1 MSEDIINLIEKKISY
16 QILIHEIELEIQ
28 KKQKE
33 KIFYWITEVDAVVKI
48 HRDITEI
55 VFDVEIYGNNIPYS
69 MEQNLINLFEKDN
82 MTKKFIYFVNMNQ
95 NPRFTTNSLKILID
109 LIENFKFKSIKFE
122 EKTKEIVDDFLNLK
136 NIVEKSS
143 FKLRKFPQ
151 YFTADDMV

>member
-1 MSEDIINLIEKKISY
+1 MSEDIIDLIEKKISH

-33 KIFYWITEVDAVVKI
+33 KIFYWTTEVDAVVKI

>member
-1 MSEDIINLIEKKISY
+1 MSEDIIDLIEKKISY

-55 VFDVEIYGNNIPYS
+55 VFDVDIYGNNIPYS

>member
-33 KIFYWITEVDAVVKI
+33 KIFNWTTEVDAVVKI

-55 VFDVEIYGNNIPYS
+55 VFDVDIYGNNIPYS

-109 LIENFKFKSIKFE
+109 LIESFKFKSIKFE
-122 EKTKEIVDDFLNLK
+122 EKTKEIIDDFLNLK

>member
-33 KIFYWITEVDAVVKI
+33 KIFNWTTEVDAVVKI
-48 HRDITEI
+48 HRDINEI
-55 VFDVEIYGNNIPYS
+55 VFDVDIHGNNVPYS

>member
-1 MSEDIINLIEKKISY
+1 MSEDIIDLIEKKISY

>member
-33 KIFYWITEVDAVVKI
+33 KIFDWTTEVDAVVKI
-48 HRDITEI
+48 HRDINDI
-55 VFDVEIYGNNIPYS
+55 VFDVDIHGNNVPYS

-95 NPRFTTNSLKILID
+95 NPRFTTNNLKILID
-109 LIENFKFKSIKFE
+109 LIESFKFKSIKFE
-122 EKTKEIVDDFLNLK
+122 EKTKEIIDDFLNLK